1 MWIKVTDQS
10 NLFFKS
16 PIKIFAIKKGSHCTF
31 INFPVE
37 SSAIMEQN
45 LEQQLREAGIM
56 EEELAKME
64 LGKGDSH
71 SSSASASP
79 SPTPNTQA
87 QPAAQGVRGREE
99 A

>member
-1 MWIKVTDQS
+1 MGQI
-10 NLFFKS
+10 
-16 PIKIFAIKKGSHCTF
+16 
-31 INFPVE
+31 
-37 SSAIMEQN
+37 

-79 SPTPNTQA
+79 SPPPNTQA
-87 QPAAQGVRGREE
+87 QLAAQGVRGRQE

>member
-1 MWIKVTDQS
+1 MGQI
-10 NLFFKS
+10 
-16 PIKIFAIKKGSHCTF
+16 
-31 INFPVE
+31 
-37 SSAIMEQN
+37 

-79 SPTPNTQA
+79 SPTPPPNTQA
-87 QPAAQGVRGREE
+87 QPAAQGVRGRQE